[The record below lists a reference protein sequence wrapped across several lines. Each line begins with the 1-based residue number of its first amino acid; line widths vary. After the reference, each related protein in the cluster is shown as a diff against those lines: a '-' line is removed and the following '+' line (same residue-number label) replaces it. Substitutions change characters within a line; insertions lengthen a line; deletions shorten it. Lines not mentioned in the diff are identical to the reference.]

1 MKQLASRNEVPTR
14 ATRVLLAAI
23 ILLALASLACSVGEA
38 LVGRSAGVVPTP
50 TKTPRPTFT
59 PLPTSVTGVSTAT
72 PGVRG
77 VLPPGVTVRPP
88 NAEGALAPL
97 AGSTPISGTQSGA
110 SSGAISIVLYAT
122 ETPPPSPTP
131 EPAGPT
137 LEPTQDVETNRPTR
151 VGGPR
156 PLPTPYAI
164 VKAATINGRRGPA
177 ATFARVGEAKQ
188 GDELM
193 IMGRTPDGAWWQV
206 CCMANQP
213 VWLAADLVEAKGPVD
228 TVPVLTPAPTPT
240 PVPPPLA
247 APKLTATPAP
257 TPMPPFDI
265 ARGPEFPIQRD
276 SGTMTMLVQVY
287 EGPLDNQHPLG
298 GYQLKVFRDGV
309 DVTQDAVSF
318 GDRDFDGTLAV
329 EGGFKYNLK
338 FELPNA
344 GEADWKIYLAR
355 PGGFRM
361 SPVSEFTTKG
371 DSYRNQVVYIAYK
384 LAR

>member
-1 MKQLASRNEVPTR
+1 MKQPMNRNRVWARGTR
-14 ATRVLLAAI
+14 SLLVAAL
-23 ILLALASLACSVGEA
+23 LLALASLACSVGET
-38 LVGRSAGVVPTP
+38 LVGRSADVVLTP

-59 PLPTSVTGVSTAT
+59 PLPTIATGGNKAT

-77 VLPPGVTVRPP
+77 VLPPGVTVQPP
-88 NAEGALAPL
+88 SAEGPFTPIAE
-97 AGSTPISGTQSGA
+97 STVISGTQGSA
-110 SSGAISIVLYAT
+110 TNGAISIVLYAT
-122 ETPPPSPTP
+122 ETPLPSPTS

-137 LEPTQDVETNRPTR
+137 PEPTQDVETNRPTR
-151 VGGPR
+151 EGGPR

-164 VKAATINGRRGPA
+164 VKPATIIGRRGPA
-177 ATFARVGEAKQ
+177 TTFARIGEAKQ
-188 GDELM
+188 GTELM
-193 IMGRTPDGAWWQV
+193 IMGRSPDGAWWQV

-213 VWLAADLVEAKGPVD
+213 VWVSADLVEAKGPVD
-228 TVPVLTPAPTPT
+228 ATPLLTPAPTP
-240 PVPPPLA
+240 VPPPPA
-247 APKLTATPAP
+247 APRPTATPAP

-265 ARGPEFPIQRD
+265 ARGPEFPIKRD
-276 SGTMTMLVQVY
+276 DGTMTLLVQVY

-309 DVTQDAVSF
+309 DVTQNGVSF
-318 GDRDFDGTLAV
+318 DDRDFDATLAV

-338 FELPNA
+338 FEMPHA

-361 SPVSEFTTKG
+361 SSVSEFTTKG
-371 DSYRNQVVYIAYK
+371 DSYRNQVVYVAYK

>member
-1 MKQLASRNEVPTR
+1 MRG
-14 ATRVLLAAI
+14 LLAAI
-23 ILLALASLACSVGEA
+23 LLLSLASLACSVGET
-38 LVGRSAGVVPTP
+38 LVGRSAGAVPTP

-59 PLPTSVTGVSTAT
+59 PLPTLATGVASAT

-77 VLPPGVTVRPP
+77 VLPPGVTLRPP
-88 NAEGALAPL
+88 SVEGAPALI
-97 AGSTPISGTQSGA
+97 AGGTPISDTQGSA
-110 SSGAISIVLYAT
+110 SSGAVSIVLYAT

-137 LEPTQDVETNRPTR
+137 PEPTQDVETNRPTR

-156 PLPTPYAI
+156 PLPTPYAV
-164 VKAATINGRRGPA
+164 VKAATLSGRRGPA
-177 ATFARVGEAKQ
+177 TNFAGIGQAKQ

-193 IMGRTPDGAWWQV
+193 IMGRTPDSAWWQV
-206 CCMANQP
+206 CCLANQP
-213 VWLAADLVEAKGPVD
+213 VWVSADAVEAKGPLD
-228 TVPVLTPAPTPT
+228 TVPVMTPAPTPT
-240 PVPPPLA
+240 SPPPA
-247 APKLTATPAP
+247 APRPTATPAP

-276 SGTMTMLVQVY
+276 TGTMTMLVQVY
-287 EGPLDNQHPLG
+287 EGPLDNQHPLAD
-298 GYQLKVFRDGV
+298 YQLKVFRDGV
-309 DVTQDAVSF
+309 DVTQNSLSF
-318 GDRDFDGTLAV
+318 GDRGFDSTLAA

-338 FELPNA
+338 FEMPNA

>member
-1 MKQLASRNEVPTR
+1 MKQPSSQNGAKTR
-14 ATRVLLAAI
+14 ASRVLLAAI
-23 ILLALASLACSVGEA
+23 LLLALASLACSVGET

-59 PLPTSVTGVSTAT
+59 PLPTSVMGLSTAT

-77 VLPPGVTVRPP
+77 VLPPGVTVQPSS
-88 NAEGALAPL
+88 AQGALAPL

-122 ETPPPSPTP
+122 ETPPSSPTP

-137 LEPTQDVETNRPTR
+137 PEPTQDVETNRPTR

-156 PLPTPYAI
+156 PLPTPYVI
-164 VKAATINGRRGPA
+164 VKAKTINGRRGPA

-193 IMGRTPDGAWWQV
+193 IMGRTADGAWWQV

-213 VWLAADLVEAKGPVD
+213 VWVSADLVEAKGPVD
-228 TVPVLTPAPTPT
+228 TTPVMTPAPT
-240 PVPPPLA
+240 PVPPPPQ
-247 APKLTATPAP
+247 APRPTAEPVP

-276 SGTMTMLVQVY
+276 SGTMTMLTQVY
-287 EGPLDNQHPLG
+287 EGPPDNQHPLA

-309 DVTQDAVSF
+309 DVTQDALSF

-329 EGGFKYNLK
+329 EGGFNYNLK

-355 PGGFRM
+355 PGGFRV

>member
-1 MKQLASRNEVPTR
+1 MKQPMNRN
-14 ATRVLLAAI
+14 RVWARGTCSLLVAAL
-23 ILLALASLACSVGEA
+23 LLALASLACSVGET
-38 LVGRSAGVVPTP
+38 LVGRSADVVVTP

-59 PLPTSVTGVSTAT
+59 PLPRIAAGGNQAT

-77 VLPPGVTVRPP
+77 VLPPGVTVQTP
-88 NAEGALAPL
+88 NAEGPAAPIV
-97 AGSTPISGTQSGA
+97 AGTVVSGTQVGA
-110 SSGAISIVLYAT
+110 TDGAINIVLYAT

-137 LEPTQDVETNRPTR
+137 PEPTQDVETNRPTR
-151 VGGPR
+151 EGGPR

-164 VKAATINGRRGPA
+164 VKSATIIGRRGPA
-177 ATFARVGEAKQ
+177 TSFARIGEAKK
-188 GDELM
+188 GTELM

-213 VWLAADLVEAKGPVD
+213 VWVSADLVEAKGPVD
-228 TVPVLTPAPTPT
+228 ATPLLTPAPTP
-240 PVPPPLA
+240 VPPPPA
-247 APKLTATPAP
+247 APRPTATPAP

-265 ARGPEFPIQRD
+265 ARGPEFPIKRD
-276 SGTMTMLVQVY
+276 DGTMTLLVQVY

-309 DVTQDAVSF
+309 DVTQNVVSF
-318 GDRDFDGTLAV
+318 DDRDFDATLAV

-338 FELPNA
+338 FEMPHA

-355 PGGFRM
+355 PGGFPM

-371 DSYRNQVVYIAYK
+371 DSYRNQVVYVAYK

>member
-1 MKQLASRNEVPTR
+1 MKQPLSQFGVQTR
-14 ATRVLLAAI
+14 AARVLLVTI
-23 ILLALASLACSVGEA
+23 LLLALASVACSVGET
-38 LVGRSAGVVPTP
+38 LVGHSEGVLPTP

-59 PLPTSVTGVSTAT
+59 PLPTIVTGVSTAT

-77 VLPPGVTVRPP
+77 VLPPGVTVPP
-88 NAEGALAPL
+88 PSAVEPLAPI
-97 AGSTPISGTQSGA
+97 AGSAPISGTQGSAAAGA
-110 SSGAISIVLYAT
+110 VNIVLYAT

-137 LEPTQDVETNRPTR
+137 PEATQDVETNRPTR
-151 VGGPR
+151 PGGPR

-164 VKAATINGRRGPA
+164 VKSPTINGRRGPA
-177 ATFARVGEAKQ
+177 ATFERIGQAKK

-193 IMGRTPDGAWWQV
+193 IMGRTPDGDWWQV

-213 VWLAADLVEAKGPVD
+213 VWVSADLVEAKGPVD
-228 TVPVLTPAPTPT
+228 TTPMLTPAPTP
-240 PVPPPLA
+240 VPPPPP
-247 APKLTATPAP
+247 APKPSATPAP

-276 SGTMTMLVQVY
+276 NGTMTMLAQVY
-287 EGPLDNQHPLG
+287 EGPLDNQHPLA

-309 DVTQDAVSF
+309 DVTQNVLSF
-318 GDRDFDGTLAV
+318 GDRDFDATLAV

-338 FELPNA
+338 FEMPNA

-371 DSYRNQVVYIAYK
+371 DSYRNQVVYIAYT

>member
-1 MKQLASRNEVPTR
+1 MKQPMNRNRVRTR
-14 ATRVLLAAI
+14 GARSLLAVAL
-23 ILLALASLACSVGEA
+23 LLALASLACSVGET
-38 LVGRSAGVVPTP
+38 LVGRSPDGVPTP

-59 PLPTSVTGVSTAT
+59 PLPTLVTGVSTAA
-72 PGVRG
+72 PGIRG
-77 VLPPGVTVRPP
+77 VLPPGVTVQPP
-88 NAEGALAPL
+88 NAEGPFAPT
-97 AGSTPISGTQSGA
+97 AESTTISGTQGSVTG
-110 SSGAISIVLYAT
+110 GVIDLVLYAT

-137 LEPTQDVETNRPTR
+137 PEATQDVETNRPTR
-151 VGGPR
+151 EGGPR

-164 VKAATINGRRGPA
+164 VKPATINGRRGPGL
-177 ATFARVGEAKQ
+177 TFERIGQAKQ
-188 GDELM
+188 GEELM
-193 IMGRTPDGAWWQV
+193 IMGRTSDGAWWQV

-213 VWLAADLVEAKGPVD
+213 VWVSADLVEAKGPTD
-228 TVPVLTPAPTPT
+228 TVPVMTPAPT
-240 PVPPPLA
+240 PVPPPPA
-247 APKLTATPAP
+247 APRPTATPAP

-276 SGTMTMLVQVY
+276 SGTMTMLVQVF
-287 EGPLDNQHPLG
+287 EGPSDNQHPLG
-298 GYQLKVFRDGV
+298 GYQLKVLRDGV
-309 DVTQDAVSF
+309 DVTQDVQSF
-318 GDRDFDGTLAV
+318 GDRDFDATLAV

-338 FELPNA
+338 FEMPNA

>member
-1 MKQLASRNEVPTR
+1 MKQPSRRNGAQPRGV
-14 ATRVLLAAI
+14 RVLLVAI
-23 ILLALASLACSVGEA
+23 LVLAVASLACSVGDT
-38 LVGRSAGVVPTP
+38 LVGRSQVAAPTP

-59 PLPTSVTGVSTAT
+59 PLPTIAAGLAAPTQ
-72 PGVRG
+72 GVRG
-77 VLPPGVTVRPP
+77 VLPPGVTVQAPR
-88 NAEGALAPL
+88 AENPAVPITGSLA
-97 AGSTPISGTQSGA
+97 ISGTQGGGTTGA
-110 SSGAISIVLYAT
+110 VSIVLYAT

-137 LEPTQDVETNRPTR
+137 PEPTQDVETNRPTR
-151 VGGPR
+151 PGGPR
-156 PLPTPYAI
+156 PLPTPYVI
-164 VKAATINGRRGPA
+164 VKAATINGRRGPG
-177 ATFARVGEAKQ
+177 ATFERIGQAKK

-193 IMGRTPDGAWWQV
+193 IMGRTPDGTWWQV
-206 CCMANQP
+206 CCMANQS
-213 VWLAADLVEAKGPVD
+213 VWVSADLVEAKGPTD
-228 TVPVLTPAPTPT
+228 TTPVMTPAPAP
-240 PVPPPLA
+240 PPPLPP
-247 APKLTATPAP
+247 APKPSATPAP

-276 SGTMTMLVQVY
+276 SGTITMLVQVF
-287 EGPLDNQHPLG
+287 EGPSDNQHPLG

-309 DVTQDAVSF
+309 DVTQSALSYD
-318 GDRDFDGTLAV
+318 DRDFDSTLAV

-338 FELPNA
+338 FEMPNA

-361 SPVSEFTTKG
+361 SPISEFTTKG

>member
-1 MKQLASRNEVPTR
+1 MKQSSNQNGADTR
-14 ATRVLLAAI
+14 VSRVLLATI
-23 ILLALASLACSVGEA
+23 LLLALASLACSVGET
-38 LVGRSAGVVPTP
+38 LVGRSGGVVPTP
-50 TKTPRPTFT
+50 TKTRRPTFT
-59 PLPTSVTGVSTAT
+59 PLPTLVTGVSTVT

-77 VLPPGVTVRPP
+77 VLPPGVTVQPASTDGTFGP
-88 NAEGALAPL
+88 IA
-97 AGSTPISGTQSGA
+97 AGTPISGTQGGA
-110 SSGAISIVLYAT
+110 AAGAVNIVLYAT
-122 ETPPPSPTP
+122 ETPPPSPTL

-137 LEPTQDVETNRPTR
+137 PEPTEDVETNRPTR

-177 ATFARVGEAKQ
+177 ATFGRIGEAKK

-193 IMGRTPDGAWWQV
+193 IMGRTSDGAWWQV
-206 CCMANQP
+206 CCIANQP
-213 VWLAADLVEAKGPVD
+213 VWVPADLVDAKGPVD
-228 TVPVLTPAPTPT
+228 TVPMMTPAPT
-240 PVPPPLA
+240 PVPPPPA
-247 APKLTATPAP
+247 APRPTATPAP

-276 SGTMTMLVQVY
+276 NGTMTMLVQVY

-309 DVTQDAVSF
+309 DVTQDVQSS
-318 GDRDFDGTLAV
+318 GNHDFDSTLAV

-338 FELPNA
+338 FEMPNA

-361 SPVSEFTTKG
+361 SPISQFTTKG

>member
-1 MKQLASRNEVPTR
+1 MKQPSRQNRAQTR
-14 ATRVLLAAI
+14 AARLLLAAI
-23 ILLALASLACSVGEA
+23 LILALASLACSVGET
-38 LVGRSAGVVPTP
+38 LVGRSAGVAPTP

-59 PLPTSVTGVSTAT
+59 PLPTIAIGGIRAT

-77 VLPPGVTVRPP
+77 VLPPGVTVQPLE
-88 NAEGALAPL
+88 AAGTLAPI
-97 AGSTPISGTQSGA
+97 ADSTAITGTQGSLA
-110 SSGAISIVLYAT
+110 DGAINIILYAT
-122 ETPPPSPTP
+122 ETPPPSPMP
-131 EPAGPT
+131 APAGPT
-137 LEPTQDVETNRPTR
+137 PEPTLDVETNRPALA
-151 VGGPR
+151 GGPR

-164 VKAATINGRRGPA
+164 VKTATINGRRGPG
-177 ATFARVGEAKQ
+177 ATFARIGQAVK

-193 IMGRTPDGAWWQV
+193 IMGRTPDGAWWLV

-213 VWLAADLVEAKGPVD
+213 VWVSADVVEAKGPVD
-228 TVPVLTPAPTPT
+228 TSPVLTPAPTPI
-240 PVPPPLA
+240 PPPP
-247 APKLTATPAP
+247 APPRPTATPAP

-276 SGTMTMLVQVY
+276 NGTMTILVQVF
-287 EGPLDNQHPLG
+287 EGPVDNQNPLA

-309 DVTQDAVSF
+309 DVTQNELSF
-318 GDRDFDGTLAV
+318 GDRDFDSTLAV

-338 FELPNA
+338 FEMPNA

-371 DSYRNQVVYIAYK
+371 DSYRNQVIYVAYK

>member
-1 MKQLASRNEVPTR
+1 MKQPLRQNGVQTR
-14 ATRVLLAAI
+14 AARLLLAAI
-23 ILLALASLACSVGEA
+23 LLLAFASLACSVGET

-59 PLPTSVTGVSTAT
+59 PLPTLVTGASTVM

-77 VLPPGVTVRPP
+77 VLPPGVTVQPS
-88 NAEGALAPL
+88 NAEGSSAPI
-97 AGSTPISGTQSGA
+97 AVSTAISGTQS
-110 SSGAISIVLYAT
+110 SVTDGAINIVLYAT

-131 EPAGPT
+131 EPTGPT
-137 LEPTQDVETNRPTR
+137 PEPTQDFETNRPTR
-151 VGGPR
+151 EGGPR

-164 VKAATINGRRGPA
+164 VKPATINGRRGPG
-177 ATFARVGEAKQ
+177 ATFERIGQAKK

-193 IMGRTPDGAWWQV
+193 IIGRTPDGAWWQV

-213 VWLAADLVEAKGPVD
+213 VWVSADLVEAKGPVD
-228 TVPVLTPAPTPT
+228 TTPLLTPAPTP
-240 PVPPPLA
+240 VPPPPA
-247 APKLTATPAP
+247 APQPTATPAP

-265 ARGPEFPIQRD
+265 ARGPEFPIKRD
-276 SGTMTMLVQVY
+276 TGTMTMWVQVY
-287 EGPLDNQHPLG
+287 EGPPDNQNPLG

-309 DVTQDAVSF
+309 DVTRDAVSF
-318 GDRDFDGTLAV
+318 DDRDFDATLAG

-338 FELPNA
+338 FEMLNA
-344 GEADWKIYLAR
+344 GEADWQIYLAR
-355 PGGFRM
+355 PGGFRV

>member
-1 MKQLASRNEVPTR
+1 MKQPMNRNRVWARGTR
-14 ATRVLLAAI
+14 SLLVAAL
-23 ILLALASLACSVGEA
+23 LLALASLACSVGET
-38 LVGRSAGVVPTP
+38 LVGRSADVVLTP

-59 PLPTSVTGVSTAT
+59 PLPTIATGGNKAT

-77 VLPPGVTVRPP
+77 VLPPGVTVQPP
-88 NAEGALAPL
+88 SAEGPFTPIAE
-97 AGSTPISGTQSGA
+97 STVISGTQGSA
-110 SSGAISIVLYAT
+110 TNGAISIVLYAT
-122 ETPPPSPTP
+122 ETPLPSPTP

-137 LEPTQDVETNRPTR
+137 PEPTQDVETNRPTR
-151 VGGPR
+151 EGGPR

-164 VKAATINGRRGPA
+164 VKPATIIGRRGPA
-177 ATFARVGEAKQ
+177 TTFARIGEAKQ
-188 GDELM
+188 GTELM
-193 IMGRTPDGAWWQV
+193 IMGRSPDGAWWQV

-213 VWLAADLVEAKGPVD
+213 VWVSADLVEAKGPVD
-228 TVPVLTPAPTPT
+228 ATPLLTPAPTP
-240 PVPPPLA
+240 VPPPPA
-247 APKLTATPAP
+247 APRPTATPAP

-265 ARGPEFPIQRD
+265 ARGPEFPIKRD
-276 SGTMTMLVQVY
+276 DGTMTLLVQVY

-309 DVTQDAVSF
+309 DVTQNVVSF
-318 GDRDFDGTLAV
+318 DDRDFDATLAV

-338 FELPNA
+338 FEMPHA

-361 SPVSEFTTKG
+361 SSVSEFTTKG
-371 DSYRNQVVYIAYK
+371 DSYRNQVVYVAYK

>member
-1 MKQLASRNEVPTR
+1 MKLSSSPNGGR
-14 ATRVLLAAI
+14 ARSVRVLLAV
-23 ILLALASLACSVGEA
+23 ILLLSLASLACSVGEA
-38 LVGRSAGVVPTP
+38 LVGRTGAVVPTP
-50 TKTPRPTFT
+50 TKTRRPTFT
-59 PLPTSVTGVSTAT
+59 PLPTLATGLASAT

-77 VLPPGVTVRPP
+77 VLPPGVTLQPP
-88 NAEGALAPL
+88 SAEGPRAPI
-97 AGSTPISGTQSGA
+97 AGGTPISDTQDSA
-110 SSGAISIVLYAT
+110 SSGAVSIVLYAT
-122 ETPPPSPTP
+122 ETPPPSPTL

-137 LEPTQDVETNRPTR
+137 PEPTQDVETNRPTR
-151 VGGPR
+151 AGGPR
-156 PLPTPYAI
+156 PLPTPYAL
-164 VKAATINGRRGPA
+164 VKSATISGRRGPA
-177 ATFARVGEAKQ
+177 TSFAGIGQAKK

-206 CCMANQP
+206 CCLANQP
-213 VWLAADLVEAKGPVD
+213 VWVPADTVEAKGPLD
-228 TVPVLTPAPTPT
+228 TVPVMTPAPTPA
-240 PVPPPLA
+240 PPPPA
-247 APKLTATPAP
+247 APRPTATPAP

-287 EGPLDNQHPLG
+287 EGPLDNQHPLA

-309 DVTQDAVSF
+309 DVTQNTVSF
-318 GDRDFDGTLAV
+318 GDRDFDSTLAV

-338 FELPNA
+338 FEMPNA